1 MTNTASQSGTGN
13 SGMTIFGV
21 VAIILGF
28 LCMLTPFVTGIAV
41 AIMVGALILIGGI
54 VRIIWAFKAE
64 TLGRRLVRG
73 VIGVL
78 TLVCG
83 LFLVSD
89 PLLATGF
96 LTILLSAYLIADGIC
111 EIAAGTQLKPTSG
124 WGWMVFGG
132 ILSILLG
139 LMIWG
144 QFPLSGAWAIGI
156 LLGIKLFFIGLIMV
170 NASSAI
176 PAETSRET
184 P

>member
-1 MTNTASQSGTGN
+1 MTNTESQSGTGS

-21 VAIILGF
+21 IAIILGF
-28 LCMLTPFVTGIAV
+28 LCMLTPLVTGIAV
-41 AIMVGALILIGGI
+41 AIMVGGLILIGGI
-54 VRIIWAFKAE
+54 VRIVWAFRAE
-64 TLGRRLVRG
+64 TLGRGLLRG
-73 VIGVL
+73 AIGVL
-78 TLVCG
+78 TLLCG

-111 EIAAGTQLKPTSG
+111 EIAAGTRLKPAAG

-156 LLGIKLFFIGLIMV
+156 LLGIKLLFVGLIMV
-170 NASSAI
+170 TAGSAV
-176 PAETSRET
+176 PAETGGET